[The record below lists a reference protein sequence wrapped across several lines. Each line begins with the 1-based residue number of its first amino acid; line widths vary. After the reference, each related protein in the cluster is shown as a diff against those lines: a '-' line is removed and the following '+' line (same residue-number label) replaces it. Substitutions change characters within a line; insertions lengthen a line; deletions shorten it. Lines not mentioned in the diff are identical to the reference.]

1 MHINKEENSVSVSR
15 IIFFYMSM
23 GTQITELK
31 KEMQLKKKNPKNP
44 DPDLHLKISVWNCI
58 YYLDQDQE
66 LHVRLQFT
74 GIPKTEHLSSVGP
87 ASGPI

>member
-31 KEMQLKKKNPKNP
+31 KEMQLKKKKIQKIQIQIFILKYLFGIVYIIWIKIRSYMYDYNLQGSPKQ
-44 DPDLHLKISVWNCI
+44 S
-58 YYLDQDQE
+58 
-66 LHVRLQFT
+66 T
-74 GIPKTEHLSSVGP
+74 
-87 ASGPI
+87 